1 RVTTEVGTLN
11 TRVTNEVGTLNTRID
26 GVDTTIAGIDGR
38 VTTNSNDIATL
49 DGRVTTEVGTLN
61 TRIGNEV
68 AGLNTRVTNEVG
80 TLNTRI
86 DGVDTTIAGID
97 GRVTVN
103 TNDIVALQ
111 NGLGNVSASAV
122 IYDSAAKDTVTLQGT
137 SGTKIT
143 NLQDATLDVNSKDAV
158 TGKQLHATNNSIT
171 ALDGRVT
178 TEVGTLNTRVTNEVG
193 TLNTRIDGVDTT
205 IVGLDG
211 RVTSNS
217 NDIVTLDGRVTTEV
231 GTLNTRIGNE
241 VVGLNTRV
249 TNEVGTLNTR
259 IDGVDTTIASID
271 GRVTNNTN
279 DIVALQNGLGNV
291 STSAVIYD
299 SATKDTVTLQGTS
312 GTKITNLRDAT
323 LDANSKDA
331 VTGKQLHMTN
341 INVTTLSDRVTTEVG
356 NLNTALTAG
365 LSNTLTDAKSY
376 TDQQATT
383 TLTTSKGY
391 TDQQAVILDGKIT
404 TSANTINARID
415 GVDTRIG
422 TEVATLDGK
431 ITANTTAISTLDGR
445 VTTEV
450 GNLNTALTA
459 GLSNTLTD
467 AKSYTDQQ
475 ATTTLTTSKG
485 YTDQQAVI
493 LDGKIT
499 TSANTINTRIDG
511 VDTRIGT
518 EVATLDGKITANTTA
533 ISTLDGRVTTEVG
546 NLNTALTA
554 GLSNTLTDAKS
565 YADQQATTSLT
576 TSKGYTDQQA
586 VILDGKITTSANTIN
601 TRIDGVDTR
610 IGTEVA
616 TLDGKITA
624 NTTAIGQNASA
635 ISALD
640 GRVTIN
646 TNDIAA
652 LQNGLGNVSAS
663 AVIYDSTAKD
673 MVTLQGTSGTKI
685 TNLKDATLSAT
696 STDAVTGRQLHTV
709 DGRITSEVDT
719 LNTRIGYEVSGLD
732 GKIMTNTNTINTR
745 IDGVDTR
752 IGTEVATLDNKI
764 GQNTTA
770 IGKNA
775 IAVSTLDS
783 RVTTEVGTLN
793 TRIDGVDT
801 TVASIDGRVTT
812 NTNDIAALQN
822 GLGNVSASAVIY
834 DSAAKDAVT
843 LQGATGTKITNLK
856 DATLSATSTDAVTG
870 RQLHAVDG
878 RITTEVGTLN
888 TRIGNEVTSLN
899 TRIDTTNTTFVQTL
913 GGGALWSNGVFTA
926 PTFSIQGQVKNTVS
940 DAFVAVDQQLG
951 TIKTSVSDL
960 KTHTEQQA
968 VSNLNDAKNYTDQQT
983 TTALN
988 NAKNYTDQQ
997 TTTTLND
1004 AKTYADQKAADGKA
1018 YTDQQTVSALNN
1030 AKTYAD
1036 QKAADGK
1043 AYTDQQT
1050 TSVLND
1056 AKSYADQKAASSL
1069 SGAKDYTDQQ
1079 TASTL
1084 STANGY
1090 TDSKIA
1096 DVQTQL
1102 TASNQ
1107 FVQVHGTVDAQA
1119 ASATGENSVAIG
1131 ANTVVT
1137 GDRSTA
1143 VGVGNQ
1149 VSGNGSGAFGDPNIV
1164 SGNGSYVMGNDNKV
1178 TSDNT
1183 FVLGNNVNTDAKN
1196 AVVLGNDSE
1205 SKRDN
1210 TVSVGAKGK
1219 ERQVIHVAD
1228 ATEDTDAVNYK
1239 QLKATA
1245 SSANS
1250 YTNERVNALNSA
1262 FQDYRMETE
1271 QRFQK
1276 VDERFNRQGAMTA
1289 AMMNMASSA
1298 SSVKGQNR
1306 VGVGAGFQGQE
1317 QAVSIGY
1324 QRIINENTSLTIGGA
1339 FTKEESS
1346 GGVGVGFGW

>member
-1 RVTTEVGTLN
+1 
-11 TRVTNEVGTLNTRID
+11 
-26 GVDTTIAGIDGR
+26 
-38 VTTNSNDIATL
+38 
-49 DGRVTTEVGTLN
+49 
-61 TRIGNEV
+61 
-68 AGLNTRVTNEVG
+68 
-80 TLNTRI
+80 
-86 DGVDTTIAGID
+86 
-97 GRVTVN
+97 
-103 TNDIVALQ
+103 
-111 NGLGNVSASAV
+111 
-122 IYDSAAKDTVTLQGT
+122 
-137 SGTKIT
+137 
-143 NLQDATLDVNSKDAV
+143 
-158 TGKQLHATNNSIT
+158 
-171 ALDGRVT
+171 
-178 TEVGTLNTRVTNEVG
+178 
-193 TLNTRIDGVDTT
+193 
-205 IVGLDG
+205 
-211 RVTSNS
+211 
-217 NDIVTLDGRVTTEV
+217 
-231 GTLNTRIGNE
+231 
-241 VVGLNTRV
+241 
-249 TNEVGTLNTR
+249 
-259 IDGVDTTIASID
+259 
-271 GRVTNNTN
+271 
-279 DIVALQNGLGNV
+279 
-291 STSAVIYD
+291 
-299 SATKDTVTLQGTS
+299 
-312 GTKITNLRDAT
+312 
-323 LDANSKDA
+323 
-331 VTGKQLHMTN
+331 
-341 INVTTLSDRVTTEVG
+341 
-356 NLNTALTAG
+356 
-365 LSNTLTDAKSY
+365 
-376 TDQQATT
+376 
-383 TLTTSKGY
+383 
-391 TDQQAVILDGKIT
+391 
-404 TSANTINARID
+404 
-415 GVDTRIG
+415 
-422 TEVATLDGK
+422 
-431 ITANTTAISTLDGR
+431 
-445 VTTEV
+445 
-450 GNLNTALTA
+450 
-459 GLSNTLTD
+459 
-467 AKSYTDQQ
+467 
-475 ATTTLTTSKG
+475 
-485 YTDQQAVI
+485 
-493 LDGKIT
+493 
-499 TSANTINTRIDG
+499 
-511 VDTRIGT
+511 
-518 EVATLDGKITANTTA
+518 
-533 ISTLDGRVTTEVG
+533 
-546 NLNTALTA
+546 
-554 GLSNTLTDAKS
+554 
-565 YADQQATTSLT
+565 
-576 TSKGYTDQQA
+576 YTDQQA

-673 MVTLQGTSGTKI
+673 TVTLQGTSGTKI

-696 STDAVTGRQLHTV
+696 STDAVTGKQLHTV
-709 DGRITSEVDT
+709 DGRITNEVDI

-732 GKIMTNTNTINTR
+732 GKIITNTNTINTR

-752 IGTEVATLDNKI
+752 IGTEVAALDSKI

-775 IAVSTLDS
+775 TAVSTLDS
-783 RVTTEVGTLN
+783 RVATEVGTLN
-793 TRIDGVDT
+793 TRINGVDT

-834 DSAAKDAVT
+834 DSAAKDTVT
-843 LQGATGTKITNLK
+843 LQGTSGTKITNLK

-878 RITTEVGTLN
+878 RITNEVSTLN

-899 TRIDTTNTTFVQTL
+899 TRVDTTNTAFIQTL

-968 VSNLNDAKNYTDQQT
+968 VSNLNYAKNYTDQQT
-983 TTALN
+983 TTVLN

-1004 AKTYADQKAADGKA
+1004 AKTYADQKVADGKA
-1018 YTDQQTVSALNN
+1018 YTDQQTVSALNS

-1056 AKSYADQKAASSL
+1056 AKSYTDQKAAASL
-1069 SGAKDYTDQQ
+1069 HGAKDYTDQQ
-1079 TASTL
+1079 TAAAIQ
-1084 STANGY
+1084 TANGY

-1107 FVQVHGTVDAQA
+1107 YIQVNGMKDAQA
-1119 ASATGENSVAIG
+1119 ASATGDNSIAIG

-1137 GDRSTA
+1137 GNRSTA

-1164 SGNGSYVMGNDNKV
+1164 SGNASYAVGNDNTIKG
-1178 TSDNT
+1178 DKT
-1183 FVLGNNVNTDAKN
+1183 FVLGNNVNTEAKN
-1196 AVVLGNDSE
+1196 AVILGNDSE
-1205 SKRDN
+1205 SNRDD

-1219 ERQVIHVAD
+1219 ERQVIHVAN
-1228 ATEDTDAVNYK
+1228 ATEDTDAVNYQ
-1239 QLKATA
+1239 QLKA
-1245 SSANS
+1245 SEKSANS

-1262 FQDYRMETE
+1262 FQDYRVETE

-1298 SSVKGQNR
+1298 SSVKGLNR